1 MFKNFKKNDKYL
13 TVSIYAF
20 AVIAILV
27 AIILIFINLGKI
39 NDFLGQFA
47 TAMSA
52 FIYGFVIAYI
62 CNPIYK
68 KFSKHV
74 FKFL

>member
-27 AIILIFINLGKI
+27 AIILIFIN
-39 NDFLGQFA
+39 NDKKVITIILNVMVDKYIKNSVNTFL
-47 TAMSA
+47 SLWKRKSR
-52 FIYGFVIAYI
+52 
-62 CNPIYK
+62 CLN
-68 KFSKHV
+68 
-74 FKFL
+74 